1 MGVHARGIR
10 RCRGGSGYLKRRGSG
25 GGSLGRSAG
34 VAFQGRVGRGGDL
47 RPSGGLGAAS
57 GGGEAMEAQGDGLDE
72 PGGRRLWSLLMRERD
87 DLVVADLVGAGGATH
102 APPEDQGAP
111 AWEV

>member
-1 MGVHARGIR
+1 
-10 RCRGGSGYLKRRGSG
+10 
-25 GGSLGRSAG
+25 
-34 VAFQGRVGRGGDL
+34 
-47 RPSGGLGAAS
+47 
-57 GGGEAMEAQGDGLDE
+57 MEAQGDGLGE